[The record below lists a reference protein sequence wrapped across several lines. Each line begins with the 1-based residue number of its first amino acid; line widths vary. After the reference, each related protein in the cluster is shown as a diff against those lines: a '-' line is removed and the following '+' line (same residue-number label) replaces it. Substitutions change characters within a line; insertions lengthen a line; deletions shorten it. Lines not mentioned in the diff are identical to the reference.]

1 MNTWFRVLHYFF
13 KAEDFGPEYSS
24 ALFCFCCSAQL
35 GAQTLLC
42 HLLFVAQG
50 KAQLFDGFFST
61 SAHNSFGFHS
71 QNTSLEIEILKIL

>member
-42 HLLFVAQG
+42 HLLSVAQG
-50 KAQLFDGFFST
+50 KAQRFDGFSLLLPIIPLDST
-61 SAHNSFGFHS
+61 HKT
-71 QNTSLEIEILKIL
+71 QV